1 MVIIETKHHH
11 GSSTLFLLRTVIC
24 NSVCKWVYSNISAFV
39 SVWYDLCNRCRICVR
54 PVPVC
59 VSESES
65 YCTSLVTFSV
75 ALASCCPMVAV
86 SMAIGLAAEQ
96 RGNAQSALCS
106 HTSQDFKHPTAFEAI
121 IHHFS
126 PLFANLVVPNMMK
139 KTVLCLSWNIHAF
152 VKLLKQL
159 LILHSGFFICRQ
171 CKWTFYPHVIRLK
184 YQLFLFLYIIWQMY
198 GKTGD
203 QSFNNIY

>member
-1 MVIIETKHHH
+1 MVAPH
-11 GSSTLFLLRTVIC
+11 FFFLRTVIC

-39 SVWYDLCNRCRICVR
+39 FQCGMICATGVVSVRL
-54 PVPVC
+54 VPVC

-106 HTSQDFKHPTAFEAI
+106 HMSQDFNQPTAFEAI

-126 PLFANLVVPNMMK
+126 PLFANLVVPNVMQK
-139 KTVLCLSWNIHAF
+139 LFCSELCCIHAF

-159 LILHSGFFICRQ
+159 LILHSGVFICRQ